1 MKKKFSILLFLLC
14 ISFLGISQVTDGLIA
29 YYSFNGNAVDSS
41 GNGNNA
47 IPEGNSTVNGSL
59 AIPFDDISYLSIP
72 HTVMNQLQD
81 FSIAM
86 WVKFNQFHIGSGS
99 HYNTMMSGENNQKS
113 GGDNFGLYYQK
124 YYTGPGGAWQIWLQ
138 DDYYLESTDTIS
150 PLQWYFVVFIRQGS
164 VALLYKNGLFRT
176 SASSVYSSPLL
187 IEPNGLIVGQE
198 QDEVGGL
205 FNLNQCLDGNIGKLR
220 IYDRALTPSEVA
232 ILYNYPV
239 GVDYLSSRQFSI
251 YPNPTQGTL
260 TVSDL
265 PSSVPYQLEIYNS
278 DGIRVRSAAQ
288 NGSISTYTF
297 DLRDVGSG
305 LYFIRI
311 QTGSQWHTA
320 KFLVIK

>member
-81 FSIAM
+81 FSVAM

-113 GGDNFGLYYQK
+113 GGDNIGLYYQK

-311 QTGSQWHTA
+311 QTGNQWHTA

>member
-14 ISFLGISQVTDGLIA
+14 ISYLGISQVTEGLIA
-29 YYSFNGNAVDSS
+29 YYSFNGSTVDSS

-47 IPEGNSTVNGSL
+47 TLEGNATVNGSL
-59 AIPFDDISYLSIP
+59 AIPFDDISYLTIP

-81 FSIAM
+81 FSVAM
-86 WVKFNQFHIGSGS
+86 WVRFNQFHIGSGS

-124 YYTGPGGAWQIWLQ
+124 YYTEPGGTWQIWLQ
-138 DDYYLESTDTIS
+138 DNYYLESTDTIS
-150 PLQWYFVVFIRQGS
+150 PLEWYFVVFIRQGS
-164 VALLYKNGLFRT
+164 VALLYKNGVLRT

-187 IEPNGLIVGQE
+187 IEPNGLIAGQE

-239 GVDYLSSRQFSI
+239 GVDYISSRQFSI
-251 YPNPTQGTL
+251 YPNPTPGNL

-265 PSSVPYQLEIYNS
+265 PCTVPYQLEIYNS
-278 DGIRVRSAAQ
+278 DGIRVRSVAQ
-288 NGSISTYTF
+288 NGSKSTYTF
-297 DLRDVGSG
+297 DLRDVRSG